1 MALTHVIWRLHVCGA
16 SSHVRLCCGCVVATF
31 LPELDRGFSLPVAFP
46 VFVPYQLQ
54 AIDLQP

>member
-1 MALTHVIWRLHVCGA
+1 MFVVRPLMCVCVA
-16 SSHVRLCCGCVVATF
+16 ICVVATF